1 MKITKVDAIQIEDKP
16 DDQPGWRP
24 IVCRVYTDTGLQ
36 GRRSPSF
43 PLGYDDFER
52 VNLAVNRLL
61 KKAQDQGL
69 KFRM

>member
-1 MKITKVDAIQIEDKP
+1 MKFVVYRE
-16 DDQPGWRP
+16 
-24 IVCRVYTDTGLQ
+24 IVYKDTGLQ

>member
-1 MKITKVDAIQIEDKP
+1 MDNFENRNKKIQI
-16 DDQPGWRP
+16 
-24 IVCRVYTDTGLQ
+24 VYKDTGLQ